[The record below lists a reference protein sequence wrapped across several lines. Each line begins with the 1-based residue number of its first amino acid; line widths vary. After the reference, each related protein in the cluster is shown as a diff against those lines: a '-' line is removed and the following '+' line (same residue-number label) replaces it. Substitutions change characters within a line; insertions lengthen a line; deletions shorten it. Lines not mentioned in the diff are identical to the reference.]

1 MLSIKRFTFNH
12 FATNCYLIY
21 SEESK
26 ACAIVDPTAETPF
39 EESRLA
45 QFIDQCS
52 LSPQYILL
60 THAHVDHIAGLKYVC
75 DKYCLPVTMHPDGTS
90 LLAQAPDYGRMMGF
104 SVPSLADLSVR
115 HVGDKER
122 LALGDDEI
130 ECRFVPGHCPGSMC
144 YVLHDER
151 QVITGDALFR
161 LSIGRT
167 DLPGGDYDLLMK
179 KIKGEILTL
188 GDDFQILPGHG
199 DDSTIGYELKCN
211 GFLL

>member
-12 FATNCYLIY
+12 FATNCYVIY

-26 ACAIVDPTAETPF
+26 LCAIVDPTAETPQ
-39 EESRLA
+39 EESRLDE
-45 QFIDQCS
+45 FIVRND
-52 LSPQYILL
+52 LTPRFVLL
-60 THAHVDHIAGLKYVC
+60 THAHVDHLSGLKNVC
-75 DKYCLPVTMHPDGTS
+75 DQYRLPVTMHRDGD
-90 LLAQAPDYGRMMGF
+90 LLLSQASDYGLMMGF
-104 SVPSLADLSVR
+104 AVSGLSELSVNYIES
-115 HVGDKER
+115 KEQ
-122 LALGDDEI
+122 LAIGDDSV

-144 YVLHDER
+144 YVLHRER

-167 DLPGGDYDLLMK
+167 DLPGGDYDLLMRK
-179 KIKGEILTL
+179 LKEEVLSL
-188 GDDFQILPGHG
+188 DDDFQVLPGHG